1 MSANREDKG
10 WEGIPCVLPD
20 WIYTADLGV
29 FEARQTI
36 KRQKANYFA
45 DVVGLDASETEEA
58 EILKLIRTARDAANA
73 ARTAEHELVAEARA
87 MGISLKDIGNALGLK
102 EAGVSMYLKRAPLTA
117 ERQERI
123 GWELLAWDML
133 TKLWA
138 REIESDEPGESFF
151 LHGVNQLLYAQQHFE
166 QCIQLQ
172 MTGRNPT
179 AAIQKLRSTHD
190 FVHYAFESFTDPQ
203 IPQAIAKY
211 TPKRRSDEAVESG
224 VIPGTATAYIRHGIF
239 EVVLAK
245 VAFHG
250 AIEKARSRSAQGP
263 PDSMSPDIMLFG
275 TCIASALVSLSRPEA
290 MFVSD
295 EMIEFL
301 RREHPYLLASETLSM
316 DQITMLHKRRFGS
329 DDLDDTADTGDLEFD
344 FGEYRP
350 E

>member
-1 MSANREDKG
+1 MSASREDKD
-10 WEGIPCVLPD
+10 WEGIPCILPD
-20 WIYTADLGV
+20 WIYTADLAI
-29 FEARQTI
+29 FEARQAI
-36 KRQKANYFA
+36 KRQNANYFA
-45 DVVGLDASETEEA
+45 DVVGIDASESEEA
-58 EILKLIRTARDAANA
+58 EILKMIRTARDAANA

-87 MGISLKDIGNALGLK
+87 RGISLKKIGDVLGLK
-102 EAGVSMYLKRAPLTA
+102 EAGVGMYLSRAPLTA

-138 REIESDEPGESFF
+138 RDIESDEPGESFF
-151 LHGVNQLLYAQQHFE
+151 LHGVNQLLFAQQHFE
-166 QCIQLQ
+166 QCVQLQ
-172 MTGRNPT
+172 INGRNS

-190 FVHYAFESFTDPQ
+190 FVHYAFESFTDPRILQ
-203 IPQAIAKY
+203 VIAKY
-211 TPKRRSDEAVESG
+211 TPKRRNDQAVESG

-250 AIEKARSRSAQGP
+250 AVEKARSAQGP

-290 MFVSD
+290 MFASD
-295 EMIEFL
+295 GMIEFL
-301 RREHPYLLASETLSM
+301 RREHPYLLASETLSS

-329 DDLDDTADTGDLEFD
+329 EDLDDTDGTDDLEFD

-350 E
+350 EQ